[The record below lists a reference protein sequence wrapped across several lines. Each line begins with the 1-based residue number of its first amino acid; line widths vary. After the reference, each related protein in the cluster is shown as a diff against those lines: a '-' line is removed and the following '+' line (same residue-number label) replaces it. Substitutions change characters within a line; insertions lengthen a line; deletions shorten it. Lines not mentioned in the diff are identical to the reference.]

1 MATQN
6 ETQYWLDVFKKELY
20 EEIIPWWLTFSI
32 DNEHG
37 GFFNC
42 IHKDGSLYDTS
53 KYVWLQGRQVWMFA
67 KLYGDQSFEDN
78 LLKKQKSNHCLTK
91 DALLK
96 NAISGAD
103 LYSTHNV
110 PEIDEAI
117 HLWHTSRNESWRF
130 GTCWKIRPSW
140 LFAASPSQRRVCP
153 SSVLAHHTS
162 VSPQTL
168 GIIPPVAPR
177 SHFIWGFLKWRR
189 VRRGMV
195 WHRQSCPVPWQP
207 GWSHK
212 NIKEDF
218 DWWGSHLPAQNPH
231 TISNCILYLGL
242 SSGRAKTANISVSVD
257 NRQFSFKGF
266 IFIFHV
272 EQIPVTTPLISLLCS
287 MCSMLHGGKL

>member
-1 MATQN
+1 MYNQWN
-6 ETQYWLDVFKKELY
+6 EPLSMM
-20 EEIIPWWLTFSI
+20 IS
-32 DNEHG
+32 H
-37 GFFNC
+37 
-42 IHKDGSLYDTS
+42 SA
-53 KYVWLQGRQVWMFA
+53 QGWCPLFA
-67 KLYGDQSFEDN
+67 SQRAQIWN
-78 LLKKQKSNHCLTK
+78 M
-91 DALLK
+91 LK
-96 NAISGAD
+96 N
-103 LYSTHNV
+103 
-110 PEIDEAI
+110 
-117 HLWHTSRNESWRF
+117 
-130 GTCWKIRPSW
+130 PSVMT
-140 LFAASPSQRRVCP
+140 FCSFHKSERGERRACS

-207 GWSHK
+207 GWDWSHK

-242 SSGRAKTANISVSVD
+242 SSGQAKTTNISVSVD

-266 IFIFHV
+266 IFILHNVFL
-272 EQIPVTTPLISLLCS
+272 TDSRYDSSPLFALL
-287 MCSMLHGGKL
+287 HAPWW